1 MTTAVN
7 QHKPVIGLMGGIGSG
22 KSLVAKQLESLGCGV
37 IDADRLARE
46 ALDQPDVQQQLAHW
60 WGSRVTGPDGRVDR
74 RALSKIV
81 FEDPEALGQLE
92 CLVHPIVH
100 QGRAALRERYQQDPG
115 CVAIVED
122 CPLLLEKGI
131 DKSCDAVVFVQAG
144 ESTRL
149 SRVAKTRGW
158 TAQELHRREKNQLG
172 LDIKAQSADYIVSND
187 ATEQDCLSQVRDVL
201 TQILQQ
207 RP

>member
-1 MTTAVN
+1 MTTTVN

-46 ALDQPDVQQQLAHW
+46 ALDQPDVKQSLMSW
-60 WGSRVTGPDGRVDR
+60 WGQQMIGHDGRVDR
-74 RALSKIV
+74 RALGEIV
-81 FEDPEALGQLE
+81 FDDPEALRRLE
-92 CLVHPIVH
+92 SLVHPIVH
-100 QGRAALRERYQQDPG
+100 QGRAALRERYQQDPD
-115 CVAIVED
+115 CRAIVED

-131 DKSCDAVVFVQAG
+131 DKGCDVVVFVEAD
-144 ESTRL
+144 ESTRR

-158 TAQELHRREKNQLG
+158 AAQELHRREKNQLG